1 MSARFV
7 ATANAFEKG
16 VETVKPAAGIKLIED
31 WEAELKDTDLPG
43 AKGIA
48 GDLERLKKALQADEP
63 DAEKV
68 KSIVHKLGEAT
79 TKIAVRADEKSKQ
92 KVADLGKALSA
103 A

>member
-1 MSARFV
+1 MPARFT

-16 VETVKPAAGIKLIED
+16 IEHTTASSGVKLID
-31 WEAELKDTDLPG
+31 AWEAELKDTDVPG

-48 GDLERLKKALQADEP
+48 GDLERLKKALEASEP
-63 DAEKV
+63 DAEK
-68 KSIVHKLGEAT
+68 IRTLVHKLGEAT
-79 TKIAVRADEKSKQ
+79 AKIAERADEKTKE